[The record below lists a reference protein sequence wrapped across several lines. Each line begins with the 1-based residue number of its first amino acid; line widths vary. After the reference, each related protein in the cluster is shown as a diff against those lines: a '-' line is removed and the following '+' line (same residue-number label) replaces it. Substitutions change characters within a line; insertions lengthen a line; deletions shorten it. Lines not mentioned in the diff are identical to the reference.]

1 MEGFS
6 GAIEADNLIDI
17 IQFYVQLNEPLRL
30 CILQEQNQGNIWLKH
45 GKLLHASSNNNFG
58 IDAFYEIML
67 WKHGTFKVFNNEDPE
82 TESINRPWNDL
93 VLEYFVLVDEN
104 KVPDPTKK
112 SQNFS
117 NPIIDINQELDF
129 SILNESISQL
139 KPRKNSPSKPNV
151 KSYKSKINSILELEG
166 IIAVALVDSST
177 GMSLIQNTKS
187 IDIDIDLYSTYIVE
201 VVKANKKFL
210 KNLNIKNKIEDIV
223 INLDNKYHII
233 TFVTHNENLFIYV
246 ILNKNNSNLAMA
258 RMVLM
263 SIEEEF

>member
-1 MEGFS
+1 MEGFT

-30 CILQEQNQGNIWLKH
+30 CIIQDRNQGNIWLKH

-67 WKHGTFKVFNNEDPE
+67 WKAGTFKIFNDEEPE

-104 KVPDPTKK
+104 KVPDPIKK
-112 SQNFS
+112 TTDFS
-117 NPIIDINQELDF
+117 KPIIDINQELDF
-129 SILNESISQL
+129 SILNESVSQL
-139 KPRKNSPSKPNV
+139 KPRKMSPSKPNI
-151 KSYKSKINSILELEG
+151 KSYKSKINSILELDG
-166 IIAVALVDSST
+166 VIAVSLVDSTT
-177 GMSLIQNTKS
+177 GMSLLQDTKS
-187 IDIDIDLYSTYIVE
+187 TDVDISLYSAYIVE

-210 KNLNIKNKIEDIV
+210 KNLNINNKIEDIV

-233 TFVTHNENLFIYV
+233 TFVTHNDNLFIYV
-246 ILNKNNSNLAMA
+246 ILNKNNSNLAMT
-258 RMVLM
+258 RLILM
-263 SIEEEF
+263 DLEEEF